1 MYLILLFLELEL
13 NDYPMIVK
21 HPMHL
26 LKVQDKL
33 KAREYRT
40 VEEVL
45 DHIELIWDNCK
56 LYNPEGHYFIM
67 ADKME
72 RSFKKMIR
80 NYLPNIQVVVP
91 SICLSDVEPVGSV
104 PSIPEKYQ
112 PPQPAPKP
120 QPKLLTRFS
129 HPPQTYNPPKE
140 VTEDP
145 HELADKPESA

>member
-1 MYLILLFLELEL
+1 MLELEL
-13 NDYPMIVK
+13 NDYPLIVK

-56 LYNPEGHYFIM
+56 LYNPEGHYFVM

-91 SICLSDVEPVGSV
+91 STSNDM
-104 PSIPEKYQ
+104 
-112 PPQPAPKP
+112 
-120 QPKLLTRFS
+120 
-129 HPPQTYNPPKE
+129 
-140 VTEDP
+140 
-145 HELADKPESA
+145 